1 MNILKE
7 ITIKNLK
14 LNKKRTIVTIIGI
27 MLSVALICAV
37 AGMVTSFKAFLTDRY
52 ITNNGNRHIT
62 IENVSVDD
70 LKYFTNNQHVKS
82 MYLTENLGYARV
94 DTTNIYKP
102 YVYVIG
108 YNDSAFAN
116 TTINIEEGRLP
127 NDSGEIVISTSLQS
141 SSNIKLGDN
150 ITLDIGKRVCQDGS
164 VLSQN
169 APYYLEDDEENTCH
183 EYIANT
189 AKYEF
194 KVVGIMERQ
203 NYSMES
209 YSAPGYTVITKVT
222 SFKESVN
229 VSLLFKNASYYNKFT
244 NILINDDTL
253 NKYNYTSNKDLLRLS
268 GIALSNE
275 TMRMLYLVAGVVI
288 SIILF
293 TSVFIIKNS
302 FEISYQEKRKMYG
315 MLSTTGATSKQIKKC
330 VLYEGFIL
338 GIIGIPLGI
347 LCGIIADFILAI
359 IMNSLGSY
367 IFDNSKF
374 VFGVSIYPIILSIVI
389 GAITIYLSVIK
400 SAKKSSKIA
409 PIEAIRN
416 NNEIKINSKDVKTPK
431 IIDKLFGIGGIIAY
445 KNLKRNKKRNRT
457 TILSIIVSVAVF
469 ISLSSFINY
478 GFKLTSK
485 YFTDINY
492 NMILALDDKDVSLY
506 ENISKLDYIDSFS
519 IHRKILMEIDSS
531 KYFSKDALNAFD
543 GEKTYAEVIS
553 VGNEE
558 FKRVLEENNIKE
570 DSYNYKALL
579 IDNYYYYVD
588 GVNKSFN
595 LLDLNKA
602 RTINGVIND
611 KNVSIDIIKR
621 ISKTPM
627 GLQNVYS
634 DNPGL
639 IVSDEFFDNIINN
652 SSEVINGS
660 LYINSSNPTLTEES
674 IRRYLQD
681 NNVTSYYLYNIDEQ
695 REGQKNTIILVSI
708 FLYGFITV
716 ISLIGITNIINTINT
731 NMSLRRREMASL
743 KSIGMTSKEFN
754 KMINLEVVLYS
765 TKSLVYAI
773 PLGIIGS
780 FIVYKAF
787 ASGNDYGFIFPY
799 QAILISIVAV
809 FILVYIIMNV
819 SLKKAKNENIID
831 IIKDENI

>member
-52 ITNNGNRHIT
+52 ITNNGNKHIT
-62 IENVSVDD
+62 IENVSIDD

-94 DTTNIYKP
+94 DTTNLYKP

-108 YNDSAFAN
+108 YTDSAFAN
-116 TTINIEEGRLP
+116 TTINIEEGRVP

-169 APYYLEDDEENTCH
+169 VPYYLEDDEENTCH
-183 EYIANT
+183 EYITNT

-194 KVVGIMERQ
+194 KVVGIMERP

-253 NKYNYTSNKDLLRLS
+253 NKYSYTSNKDLLRLS

-302 FEISYQEKRKMYG
+302 FEISNQEKRKMYG

-359 IMNSLGSY
+359 IINSLGSY

-374 VFGVSIYPIILSIVI
+374 VFSISIYPIILSIVV

-400 SAKKSSKIA
+400 SARKSSKIA

-416 NNEIKINSKDVKTPK
+416 NNEIKISSKDVKTPK

-492 NMILALDDKDVSLY
+492 NMILDLDDKDVSLY

-519 IHRKILMEIDSS
+519 VHRKMLMEIDSS
-531 KYFSKDALNAFD
+531 KYFSENALNAFD

-588 GVNKSFN
+588 GVNKIFN
-595 LLDLNKA
+595 LLDLNKTS
-602 RTINGVIND
+602 TINGVIND
-611 KNVSIDIIKR
+611 KNISIDIIKR

-681 NNVTSYYLYNIDEQ
+681 NNVTGYYLYNIDEQ
-695 REGQKNTIILVSI
+695 REGQRNTIILVSI

-754 KMINLEVVLYS
+754 KMINLEVILYS

>member
-14 LNKKRTIVTIIGI
+14 LNKKRTIVTIMGI

-108 YNDSAFAN
+108 YTDSAFAN

-183 EYIANT
+183 EYITNT

-194 KVVGIMERQ
+194 KVVGIMERP
-203 NYSMES
+203 NYSMEN

-302 FEISYQEKRKMYG
+302 FEISNQEKRKMYG

-347 LCGIIADFILAI
+347 LCGIIADFILVI
-359 IMNSLGSY
+359 IINSLGSY

-634 DNPGL
+634 DNPSL

-660 LYINSSNPTLTEES
+660 LYINSSNPTLTEKS
-674 IRRYLQD
+674 IRKYLQD
-681 NNVTSYYLYNIDEQ
+681 NNINSYYLYNIDEQ